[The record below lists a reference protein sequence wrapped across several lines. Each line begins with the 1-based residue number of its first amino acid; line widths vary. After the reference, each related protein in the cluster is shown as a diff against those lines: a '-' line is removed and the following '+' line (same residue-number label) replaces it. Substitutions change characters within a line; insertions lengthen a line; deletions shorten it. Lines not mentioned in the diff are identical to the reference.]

1 MIYEIEI
8 VTFQKIRMRVLIS
21 MFYSSEGR
29 RKDKTINIKKEMKLF
44 INQNSSLK
52 LM

>member
-8 VTFQKIRMRVLIS
+8 VTFQKTRMRVLMS

-29 RKDKTINIKKEMKLF
+29 RKDKTIKKKDETLY
-44 INQNSSLK
+44 
-52 LM
+52 

>member
-29 RKDKTINIKKEMKLF
+29 RKDKTIKKEMKLF